1 MENTQESQKSIVI
14 VNTLMC
20 ASIEGTEANIVE
32 VEGSLT
38 KGLPNFSVVGLAG
51 SDIQESKE
59 RAKNALQAE
68 GYELPPLKITINL
81 SPSEVKKSGTHFDL
95 SIAILVALGEIEI
108 LHKNIFV
115 FGELGLDGR
124 VKNSSLIFPLI
135 LSLKEQGLIKNA
147 IVPKE
152 AMESLKFIKGVNF
165 YSVNTLQEA
174 IELLSAKEL
183 PKEPINTT
191 KYKAKELK
199 IDNQVYYYIDNY
211 REDFSEIKGQELAIR
226 AALISAAGMHN
237 MLLNGNPGSG
247 KSMIAKRMQ
256 YILPPLNE
264 SEILAIARHQ
274 FLDNQNPNFEPLRP
288 FRSPHH
294 TATSAAI
301 FGGGSH
307 QAKIGEVALASSGI
321 LFFDELPHFSS
332 KVLEALRE
340 PLQDR
345 IVNIARVNSKVS
357 YSANFVFIG
366 AMNPCPCGNLL
377 SKTKECRCTDL
388 EIKRYKNRLSDP
400 FLDRIELY
408 VTMQEV
414 DLKKENTTSSAKLH
428 QAVIKAFIAQKNRGQ
443 SKLNGDLQESE
454 IDKYCILEAE
464 AKAVLEQA
472 ITKFGL
478 SYRSIANIKKVSR
491 TISDLNDNKNITK
504 KDIFEALSYRKRS

>member
-1 MENTQESQKSIVI
+1 MENTQDNQKSSVI

-135 LSLKEQGLIKNA
+135 LSLKEQGLIKDA

-174 IELLSAKEL
+174 IELLNANEL
-183 PKEPINTT
+183 PKEPINAT

-199 IDNQVYYYIDNY
+199 IDNQIYYYIDSY
-211 REDFSEIKGQELAIR
+211 KEDFSEIKGQELAIR

-274 FLDNQNPNFEPLRP
+274 FLDKQTPSFEPLRP

-414 DLKKENTTSSAKLH
+414 DFKKENTTTSAKLH
-428 QAVIKAFIAQKNRGQ
+428 QEVIKAFTAQKNRGQ
-443 SKLNGDLQESE
+443 TKLNGDLKESE
-454 IDKYCILEAE
+454 IDKYCILKPE
-464 AKAVLEQA
+464 AKAILEQA
-472 ITKFGL
+472 IVKFGL

-491 TISDLNDNKNITK
+491 TIADLNGNQDITK
-504 KDIFEALSYRKRS
+504 KDIFEALSYRKRG